1 MVFRALV
8 FVMVFASVAQA
19 NGVVL
24 ESYTGERPK
33 DAARLLGPVLEEL
46 ARKKYDAGDTIAR
59 TYETQVSRS
68 STTASGMPGDFG
80 AQVDTGFKAW
90 VGGKFTEAIKILVP
104 LIDMAHANSGEFAKN
119 PNLRDPLLKGL
130 IALALSYQRIG
141 DLGSM
146 EATFREIIRAY
157 PNTQISRAT
166 YGPDAATAFAGV
178 AQQVQAGGTGKLS
191 IKLADDSGVVFVD
204 ELYRAAGS
212 TTIDLPPGEYRVVA
226 MLNKQPS
233 RTHVV
238 TVVANATAT
247 VGIDIKLDQAV
258 RTIGFTGLSFGSA
271 KDREENEAKYAAS
284 FAAATGASAVA
295 VVGIDDVKGHPA
307 VVGTLVSLQT
317 GREIRRVSIPV
328 DPDPSNDLLRALARF
343 LAGEEPAPGLNV
355 EFAKPAEKGD
365 THPVGGDQ
373 VGGDKGGGGGRWGGW
388 RFVTGGV
395 AVVGNGVGATLV
407 ALDGK
412 CSKEPPMGMTC
423 NDLYATATPGF
434 VALGAGAVFA
444 GISIY
449 LFATQGSADHKS
461 GVSYVAPTRGGA
473 VAGYSIV
480 W

>member
-8 FVMVFASVAQA
+8 IVMVFASVAQA

-59 TYETQVSRS
+59 GYEAQVSRS
-68 STTASGMPGDFG
+68 AATAGGMPADF
-80 AQVDTGFKAW
+80 AQQVDAGFKAW
-90 VGGKFTEAIKILVP
+90 VGGRFDEAIKVLVP
-104 LIDMAHANSGEFAKN
+104 LVETAHGNSGEFAKN
-119 PNLRDPLLKGL
+119 PSLRDPLLKGL
-130 IALALSYQRIG
+130 IALAIAYQRIG

-146 EATFREIIRAY
+146 QATFREIIRAY
-157 PNTQISRAT
+157 PEAQIARAK
-166 YGPDAATAFAGV
+166 YGPDAATAFEGV
-178 AQQVQAGGTGKLS
+178 AREVQAGGTGKLTV
-191 IKLADDSGVVFVD
+191 KLADDTGVVFVD
-204 ELYRAAGS
+204 EAYRAAGS
-212 TTIDLPPGEYRVVA
+212 TTIELVPGEYRVVA

-238 TVVANATAT
+238 NVRANATT
-247 VGIDIKLDQAV
+247 NVEIDAKMDQAV
-258 RTIGFTGLSFGSA
+258 RTVGYTGLMFASD
-271 KDREENEAKYAAS
+271 KDREENEAQYAAK
-284 FAAATGASAVA
+284 FATAVGANAVA
-295 VVGIDDVKGHPA
+295 VVGIDNVKGHPA
-307 VVGTLVSLQT
+307 IVGTLVSLQT

-343 LAGEEPAPGLNV
+343 LAGEEAAPGLNV
-355 EFAKPAEKGD
+355 EFAKPVEKVEGAK
-365 THPVGGDQ
+365 PVGGEHS
-373 VGGDKGGGGGRWGGW
+373 GDHGESGGRWGGW
-388 RFVTGGV
+388 RFVTGGL
-395 AVVGNGVGATLV
+395 AVVGIGVGATLV

-434 VALGAGAVFA
+434 VSLGAGAVLA

-449 LFATQGSADHKS
+449 LFATQGSANHTS

-473 VAGYSIV
+473 VAGYSIA